1 MLLLLGALLLRES
14 GRPSSAVAMAD
25 YRWLDFVASHRNQAH
40 YPKGPASVTVVE
52 LNQAVLAGR
61 NKWPL
66 PPLDYALFLQA
77 LEEFRP
83 AVVGIEPVLG
93 WARPQAEAERMLANR
108 ALQFPK
114 LVLGVVTANSGW
126 HESDDSVGNVP
137 DGLRNVSGD
146 LQNIPAG
153 DEMVARPTRDL
164 QAMALLGPT
173 TIAKGLPPAVP
184 LLVRYRGQ
192 VLPTFTLQA
201 ALAWMKVTPAE
212 IQVRLGSS
220 IRLPDGRRIPIDEG
234 GYLLVDPFAPA
245 RVSRL
250 GFDDLLLV
258 AEQGAKSSPNER
270 INLEAPSAGG
280 ITLLGRT
287 DPSVVIAF
295 AGDGKAEEN
304 RAPIDW
310 TAAALA
316 TIQKSDYIRRVPAWG
331 QWLLLLGLV
340 LFGAW
345 LQTRVHLGALLL
357 AGLFAAAYVALAW
370 ILYDRLRWWLPMAM
384 PIGVLFGSAIVRLL
398 ASDEGDIKSAKAYLI
413 FVRAP
418 AGLGRPAI
426 VRAHPRKRCGNRP
439 CGSGRLERA
448 ASGWAY
454 FRAGPPWCARPS
466 RTSAQPRR
474 DRFRRSR
481 FAPRAGRIR

>member
-1 MLLLLGALLLRES
+1 VTRFVRWPFLVLLLLGALLLRES
-14 GRPSSAVAMAD
+14 GRPASLVAMAD
-25 YRWLDFVASHRNQAH
+25 YRWLDFVASHRNQSH
-40 YPKGPASVTVVE
+40 YPKGAASVTVVE

-83 AVVGIEPVLG
+83 AVVGIEPVLS
-93 WARPQAEAERMLANR
+93 WSRPQAEAERMLANR

-114 LVLGVVTANSGW
+114 LVLGVVSAHSGW
-126 HESDDSVGNVP
+126 HESDDSGGTVP
-137 DGLRNVSGD
+137 DGLRSVSGD
-146 LQNIPAG
+146 IQNIPAG

-173 TIAKGLPPAVP
+173 AIAKGVPPAVP

-212 IQVRLGSS
+212 IQVWLGSS

-234 GYLLVDPFAPA
+234 GYLLVDPYAPA

-258 AEQGAKSSPNER
+258 AEQGAKSGPNER

-280 ITLLGRT
+280 VTLLGRT
-287 DPSVVIAF
+287 DPSVLISF
-295 AGDGKAEEN
+295 SGDGKAEEN

-310 TAAALA
+310 TAAAIA
-316 TIQKSDYIRRVPAWG
+316 TMQKADYIRRLPAWG
-331 QWLLLLGLV
+331 QWLLLFGLV
-340 LFGAW
+340 LVGTW
-345 LQTRVHLGALLL
+345 LQTRVRLGALLL
-357 AGLFAAAYVALAW
+357 AALLMVAYGALAW

-384 PIGVLFGSAIVRLL
+384 PMGVILGAALVRVLL
-398 ASDEGDIKSAKAYLI
+398 PDEDEIKPAKA
-413 FVRAP
+413 
-418 AGLGRPAI
+418 
-426 VRAHPRKRCGNRP
+426 
-439 CGSGRLERA
+439 
-448 ASGWAY
+448 
-454 FRAGPPWCARPS
+454 
-466 RTSAQPRR
+466 
-474 DRFRRSR
+474 D
-481 FAPRAGRIR
+481 